1 MFRRLKI
8 ASKLL
13 IGFGAILLLLVG
25 ISVLA
30 TISAV
35 RSKDALEHV
44 AKLKGD
50 EVLEQRVEKRVFE
63 ARMHFWIAL
72 GSGEAKH
79 WNKSG
84 EGFAVADEYL
94 IDLLASTTDAD
105 RNGKAQKMSELVKA
119 YRKLA
124 NRLRFAQ
131 QQDGGLN
138 ADEIKNAST
147 EAAKIED

>member
-13 IGFGAILLLLVG
+13 VGFGAILLLLVG

-35 RSKDALEHV
+35 RSKDALENV

-72 GSGEAKH
+72 GSGEAKQH

-84 EGFAVADEYL
+84 EAFAVADEYL
-94 IDLLASTTDAD
+94 TDLLASTTDAD

-131 QQDGGLN
+131 QQDGALS
-138 ADEIKNAST
+138 ADDVKNAT
-147 EAAKIED
+147 AEAA